1 MGLFS
6 FTKRFLKNEKIFL
19 KNLPM
24 IEEILPSSSISTS
37 ELLEQMGS
45 AFICLSSS
53 SKIFSTKQDCSAV
66 GILSA
71 L

>member
-45 AFICLSSS
+45 AFICLS
-53 SKIFSTKQDCSAV
+53 
-66 GILSA
+66 
-71 L
+71 